1 MTVTTSLNYK
11 EYQADGVVTKF
22 AIPFLLL
29 ARSDL
34 YVFINNQLIS
44 SGYTV
49 TGLGN
54 PISEIIFEEAPEGI
68 LLLQRSITLIRE
80 TDYQENG
87 DLLAKTVNQDFD
99 RIYLAMQGF
108 AQDTTKALRVADA
121 EGVRELPLADER
133 ANKTLSFDSEGQP
146 ILTTTATGSAAEL
159 AQKLVDASS
168 ENNGS
173 GLVGYNKALNYPTRT
188 IGNAVNTLTNRFDNF
203 EGNGV
208 PLFAV
213 FWWPSRN
220 NIPAGYIAAD
230 GQELS
235 QAVFPDAAAAV
246 QQGKVPT
253 VQELEWQMD
262 PLKRG
267 SYVATSSQGKFRV
280 PDYNGKYA
288 DSLGALFLRGD
299 NGQIA
304 NGFIQKDAFQGHKHA
319 MTTGGTA
326 ATATSTSV
334 NGGGPVTA
342 GIAPGGTNYKGPLN
356 LTTDHYTYNE
366 YGELKIANETRPI
379 NVSGC
384 WVIKLFGYVINTS
397 EADIQQLITENAN
410 LAARLSVLESYQ
422 QAKKF
427 TIIYPNGGTEESPA
441 NVAVNNRYIID
452 NPFGDFPVICKAE
465 ILYNDNWGAT
475 GYIYSNGGLGVNADQ
490 LNNNQIVVQTGN
502 YMMSANVNIGGSLPN
517 MVLHS
522 NPLPCRVK
530 VWRVI

>member
-11 EYQADGVVTKF
+11 EYQADGMVNKF

-34 YVFINNQLIS
+34 YVYVNNQLVT

-54 PISEIIFEEAPEGI
+54 PISEIIFEEAPQGL

-108 AQDTTKALRVADA
+108 AQDTSKALRVTDA
-121 EGVRELPLADER
+121 EGVSALPLADER
-133 ANKTLSFDSEGQP
+133 ANKTLSFDSTGQP

-159 AQKLVDASS
+159 AQRLVDASS
-168 ENNGS
+168 ENKGS
-173 GLVGYNKALNYPTRT
+173 GLIGYNKTLNYPTRT
-188 IGNAVNTLTNRFDNF
+188 IGNALNTLTNRFDNF

-208 PLFAV
+208 PLFSV
-213 FWWPSRN
+213 FWWPSRA
-220 NIPAGYIAAD
+220 NIPAGYVVAD

-235 QAVFPDAAAAV
+235 QAVFPDAAAAI
-246 QQGKVPT
+246 QQAKVPT

-267 SYVATSSQGKFRV
+267 SYVANSSQGKFRV

-299 NGQIA
+299 NGVVG
-304 NGFIQKDAFQGHKHA
+304 NGMIQQDALQNITGSLSSILFRKDYEKDAEGALYFEASTNGGISA
-319 MTTGGTA
+319 NAGGTSSSIKIDA
-326 ATATSTSV
+326 SRV
-334 NGGGPVTA
+334 VRTA
-342 GIAPGGTNYKGPLN
+342 G
-356 LTTDHYTYNE
+356 
-366 YGELKIANETRPI
+366 ETRPI

-384 WVIKLFGYVINTS
+384 WIIKLFGYVINTA
-397 EADIQQLITENAN
+397 EADLQQIITENAN

-427 TIIYPNGGTEESPA
+427 TIIYPNDGTEDNPA
-441 NVAVNNRYIID
+441 NIMVNKRYVMD
-452 NPFGDFPVICKAE
+452 NPFKGYPIICLAE
-465 ILYNDNWGAT
+465 LLVNGVWGAAGHVNIAASGT
-475 GYIYSNGGLGVNADQ
+475 AYGVGCWPYGDDKIVTQTAGGGIIIA
-490 LNNNQIVVQTGN
+490 
-502 YMMSANVNIGGSLPN
+502 SANSGNPHGITTSLQTA
-517 MVLHS
+517 
-522 NPLPCRVK
+522 PCRVK